1 MHHCDL
7 RFYCLSNSAETLLW
21 MFVCAADPASP
32 KNPTFSDIQQNSVR
46 LSWQP
51 GATKVIN
58 KTSILFK
65 KGSEE
70 EWQSQ
75 LVTSSSSS
83 SSSDD
88 VSRKRRNVDE
98 FEEFVLGGL
107 ESGTLYIISV
117 EVQSFD
123 KVSRSADVAF
133 ETREFCNF
141 VCSFHSYY
149 HRHFHRATRGVQV
162 PLSGNLV

>member
-1 MHHCDL
+1 ML
-7 RFYCLSNSAETLLW
+7 T
-21 MFVCAADPASP
+21 FVCAADPDSP
-32 KNPTFSDIQQNSVR
+32 KNPTISDIQENSVT

-51 GATKVIN
+51 GASQVIN
-58 KTSILFK
+58 RTSILYK

-75 LVTSSSSS
+75 LVTPSSSS

-88 VSRKRRNVDE
+88 VSRKRRNADE

-107 ESGTLYIISV
+107 ESGTLYIISI

-123 KVSRSADVAF
+123 KVSRSPDVTF
-133 ETREFCNF
+133 ETRESC
-141 VCSFHSYY
+141 C
-149 HRHFHRATRGVQV
+149 GVA
-162 PLSGNLV
+162 LLYL